1 MKRIPALLLLA
12 TILVAGV
19 VAPPA
24 AGSDD
29 GRPSVFAIGDSN
41 MYRAAVYPYQDLPK
55 AVPGIKVDAAD
66 NRQFFASVQVLA
78 DRLAEGPPPDVLVVA
93 LGTNGEVHE
102 EDVTDLMALAAPIE
116 NVIFVNVQVPRF
128 WEDQVNTALDDAV
141 AKYRKALL
149 ADWNTVSE
157 GHPEYLRPDGF
168 HFTAA
173 GSAVWSDLIA
183 DTIAK
188 SPPPFVDIDDTVFAN
203 DIVWLRYNGITKG
216 CNPPMNDRYCP
227 EDRVTRGQM
236 AAFLVRALG
245 LTDDGGGNRFTDDN
259 GSTFEPDIAKL
270 AAAGITKGCNPPSN
284 TRYCPNDSV
293 TRGQMA
299 AFLVR
304 ALDLTEGAGSNA
316 FTDDNGSTFE
326 ADIERLAAAG
336 ITRGCNPPSNTR
348 FCPDDRLTR
357 GQMAAFIRRAI
368 G

>member
-1 MKRIPALLLLA
+1 MKRVPALLFLA
-12 TILVAGV
+12 AILVAGV
-19 VAPPA
+19 AVTPA
-24 AGSDD
+24 AAADDD
-29 GRPSVFAIGDSN
+29 GPSVFAIGDSN
-41 MYRAAVYPYQDLPK
+41 MYRAATYPYRDLRT
-55 AVPGIKVDAAD
+55 AVPGIEVDAAD

-78 DRLAEGPPPDVLVVA
+78 DRLAEGSPPDVLVVA

-128 WEDQVNTALDDAV
+128 WEDQVNTALGDAT

-157 GHPEYLRPDGF
+157 GHPEYLRSDGY
-168 HFTAA
+168 HFSAT

-183 DTIAK
+183 DTIAEVP
-188 SPPPFVDIDDTVFAN
+188 SPFVDIGDTVFAN

-216 CNPPMNDRYCP
+216 CNPPTNDRYCP

-259 GSTFEPDIAKL
+259 GSAFEPDIANL
-270 AAAGITKGCNPPSN
+270 AAAGITKGCNPP
-284 TRYCPNDSV
+284 
-293 TRGQMA
+293 G
-299 AFLVR
+299 
-304 ALDLTEGAGSNA
+304 
-316 FTDDNGSTFE
+316 
-326 ADIERLAAAG
+326 
-336 ITRGCNPPSNTR
+336 NTR

-357 GQMAAFIRRAI
+357 GQMAAFLRRAL